1 MACMPLHAEHC
12 ICQHCSL
19 KASATREVIWRSPG
33 LCLYRDAFSFA
44 YEMGEDPV
52 ANAGKIFEW
61 PAAMVKRGRHSSFE
75 QADFAALKFLDT
87 LFKLLNVVLRKPNQL
102 E

>member
-1 MACMPLHAEHC
+1 M
-12 ICQHCSL
+12 
-19 KASATREVIWRSPG
+19 RV
-33 LCLYRDAFSFA
+33 YRDAFSFA

-52 ANAGKIFEW
+52 ASAGKIFEW

-75 QADFAALKFLDT
+75 QADFEALKFLDT

-102 E
+102 DQET